1 MLINWPKKYCC
12 SLTILMILII
22 SDGFCQTNELLNLS
36 IMHRKSGNTLE
47 TYDSLQSDSIIHYY
61 KSGFNPYFRV
71 YSFKILK
78 KDVAIDWVEIESWID
93 KEKKSHKIQRLTTL
107 NNRVQ
112 FVDQYLNKEETRV
125 VLNIYYTKE
134 SSSEQFN
141 FRINVELDQSFD

>member
-36 IMHRKSGNTLE
+36 IMHRKSGNTLK
-47 TYDSLQSDSIIHYY
+47 TYDSLQSDSTIHYY
-61 KSGFNPYFRV
+61 TSGFNPYFRV

-78 KDVAIDWVEIESWID
+78 KGIAIDRVEIESWTD
-93 KEKKSHKIQRLTTL
+93 KGNELHKIQRLNTM
-107 NNRVQ
+107 NSRIQ
-112 FVDQYLNKEETRV
+112 FVDQYLNKEEARV
-125 VLNIYYTKE
+125 ILNIYYTKE

-141 FRINVELDQSFD
+141 FRINVELDHPFY

>member
-1 MLINWPKKYCC
+1 MLINCPKKNCC

-36 IMHRKSGNTLE
+36 IMHRKSGNTLK
-47 TYDSLQSDSIIHYY
+47 TYDSLQSDSTIHYY
-61 KSGFNPYFRV
+61 TSGFNPYFRV
-71 YSFKILK
+71 YSLKILK
-78 KDVAIDWVEIESWID
+78 KDVAIDWVEIESWTD
-93 KEKKSHKIQRLTTL
+93 KEKEFYKIERLTTM

-112 FVDQYLNKEETRV
+112 FVDQYLNKEETRI

-141 FRINVELDQSFD
+141 FRINVELDRSFD